1 MTSQGDLEL
10 GDAQDAAAFM
20 ELLRRLKKRS
30 RLSFR
35 QLEQRAADAGDLLP
49 RSTLYNMLARDVPPR
64 PELLTAFVRA
74 CGDGDRV
81 AQWLAAWERVAGP
94 GPGAADRPAAGAQ
107 QDVVASPDSERESP
121 RTGRTRELGHGRLAI
136 AALTVVLVAVAV
148 TTALLRDDD
157 GRGGS
162 SGAPPRSLS
171 AAPSPISGWV
181 TIQVAADPELCLTDG
196 RVRDWRYTPLV
207 AVQRPC
213 KDAAPQ
219 STLLELVK
227 ENLYRVQWHHP
238 DYGKG
243 CLKALTDSGGAGLLE
258 PMDDCEA
265 GSLFRVEPSGEL
277 GEGRFVLRVEGRG
290 CVGIAGSS
298 RTEGAEA
305 VMQRCTGKDRQVFII
320 RAAN

>member
-1 MTSQGDLEL
+1 MTGQGDSEL

-35 QLEQRAADAGDLLP
+35 QLEQRAADADDMLP

-81 AQWLAAWERVAGP
+81 PEWLAAWDRVAGP
-94 GPGAADRPAAGAQ
+94 APGTTDRPATGAQ
-107 QDVVASPDSERESP
+107 QDVVTAQASRREST
-121 RTGRTRELGHGRLAI
+121 RTGRTRDLGPGRLAI
-136 AALTVVLVAVAV
+136 AALTFVLVAAAV
-148 TTALLRDDD
+148 TTALLRGDE
-157 GRGGS
+157 GRDGS
-162 SGAPPRSLS
+162 SGAPPRSFS

-181 TIQVAADPELCLTDG
+181 TIHLAVAPELCLTDG
-196 RVRDWRYTPLV
+196 RVRDWRHTPLV

-213 KDAAPQ
+213 KEAAPQ
-219 STLLELVK
+219 STLLELVR
-227 ENLYRVQWHHP
+227 ENLYRIQWHHP

-243 CLKALTDSGGAGLLE
+243 CLQALADSRGAGLLE
-258 PMDDCEA
+258 PMDDCED

-277 GEGRFVLRVEGRG
+277 GKGRFVLRVEGRG

-298 RTEGAEA
+298 QTEGAEA
-305 VMQRCTGKDRQVFII
+305 VMQRCTGKGRQVFII